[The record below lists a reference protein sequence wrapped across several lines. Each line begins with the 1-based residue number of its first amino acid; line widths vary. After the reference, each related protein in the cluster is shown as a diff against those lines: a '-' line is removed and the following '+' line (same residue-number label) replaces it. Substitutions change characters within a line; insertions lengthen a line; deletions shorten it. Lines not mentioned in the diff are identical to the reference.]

1 MNWRIH
7 HKATTGSTNRDA
19 LGGTHGDVYTADR
32 QTAGRG
38 RLDHKWLSPP
48 GENLMMSAVLSVEGL
63 SPERAATIPI
73 AVGLAVIEGLSPL
86 VANRKP
92 GGLSLKWPNDVL
104 CGGRK
109 LAGILC
115 ERHGDNVIVGIG
127 VNVNQRKFAPEIE
140 KTAVSLVQL
149 GTVPVGGR
157 GTVPVGFVRDRVL
170 EALSGVYGEWK
181 AGGLSPLMDRISA
194 VDWLKGRMVGV
205 LQPDADPEPVSGV
218 CGGIASDGSLLVSG
232 RRIWAGEAH
241 VASVQQG
248 GHLATQANDL
258 V

>member
-1 MNWRIH
+1 M
-7 HKATTGSTNRDA
+7 
-19 LGGTHGDVYTADR
+19 
-32 QTAGRG
+32 
-38 RLDHKWLSPP
+38 
-48 GENLMMSAVLSVEGL
+48 EGL

-73 AVGLAVIEGLSPL
+73 AVGLAVIEGLSPF
-86 VANRKP
+86 VADRNS

-157 GTVPVGFVRDRVL
+157 GTVPVGGRGTVPVGFVRDRVL

-194 VDWLKGRMVGV
+194 VDCLKGRIVGV
-205 LQPDADPEPVSGV
+205 LQTDADPEPVSGV

-248 GHLATQANDL
+248 GHLAT
-258 V
+258 

>member
-7 HKATTGSTNRDA
+7 HKATTGSTNKDA
-19 LGGTHGDVYTADR
+19 LGGSHGDVYTADR

-48 GENLMMSAVLSVEGL
+48 GENLMMSAVLSV
-63 SPERAATIPI
+63 
-73 AVGLAVIEGLSPL
+73 EGLSPL

-205 LQPDADPEPVSGV
+205 LQTDADPEPVSGV
-218 CGGIASDGSLLVSG
+218 CGGIASDGSLLVSD

-241 VASVQQG
+241 VASVQQDGLG
-248 GHLATQANDL
+248 GSPLFLA
-258 V
+258 